1 MCPNCHL
8 VAQEVPERLLLVD
21 DAAISQDSF
30 FAGHDRMLEL
40 EAIADTVEIEVP
52 TCAGFWSKN
61 EKLNSNLLSNELTN
75 VDTVIVDWPERAI
88 HKGSASV
95 IYTGTWRLV
104 VHLVFVI
111 LVGDFLK

>member
-30 FAGHDRMLEL
+30 FAGHDRVLEL

-52 TCAGFWSKN
+52 TCAGF
-61 EKLNSNLLSNELTN
+61 
-75 VDTVIVDWPERAI
+75 
-88 HKGSASV
+88 
-95 IYTGTWRLV
+95 
-104 VHLVFVI
+104 
-111 LVGDFLK
+111 